1 MHKKARYSNNA
12 FFDDSK
18 VIIITGASS
27 GIGKA
32 VALALVKYKP
42 KLVLTARRK
51 RKLYHTANL
60 LKKQKLKVLPIVSDI
75 RDREDRTRI
84 IELTLKMFGRIDV
97 LINNAGLGKT
107 NLFLNQP
114 EEEIDELIETNI
126 LSLIKMT
133 HAVVPIME
141 EQGDGNIINI
151 SSSLAMLPVYPF
163 AVYCATKSAVKV
175 FGDCIRQ
182 ELKDYGISV
191 STVLPGPYNTEF
203 NKISGLNDEI
213 VNGKDVDKLAKRI
226 AELTVKPKNNLI
238 QPKSFIP
245 LLWTTEKFRF
255 LKEKISLKIAEQI
268 YKARIANTKKIK
280 FEETKLKEKEIEL
293 AVATRAKN

>member
-1 MHKKARYSNNA
+1 MQRKAHYSNNA
-12 FFDDSK
+12 FFDEGK

-51 RKLYHTANL
+51 RKLYHTASL
-60 LKKQKLKVLPIVSDI
+60 LKKQKVKVLPVVSDI
-75 RDREDRTRI
+75 RDREDRERI
-84 IELTLKMFGRIDV
+84 IDSTLRTYGRIDV
-97 LINNAGLGKT
+97 LINNAGLGKA

-114 EEEIDELIETNI
+114 EEEIDQLIETNV

-133 HAVVPIME
+133 HAIVPIMK
-141 EQGDGNIINI
+141 EQGEGCIINI

-175 FGDCIRQ
+175 FGDSIRQ
-182 ELKDYGISV
+182 ELRNYGISV
-191 STVLPGPYNTEF
+191 STVLPGPYDTEF
-203 NKISGLNDEI
+203 NKISGLNDNV
-213 VNGKDVDKLAKRI
+213 VNGSSVNKLAEKI
-226 AELTVKPKNNLI
+226 AKLIVKPKYNLI

-245 LLWTTEKFRF
+245 LIWITEKFRF
-255 LKEKISLKIAEQI
+255 LKEKITLQIAEQI
-268 YKARIANTKKIK
+268 YKARITNINRTEQKKTEKKEMEIAVEVKTK
-280 FEETKLKEKEIEL
+280 
-293 AVATRAKN
+293 N

>member
-1 MHKKARYSNNA
+1 MQRKARYSNNA
-12 FFDDSK
+12 FFDEGK

-32 VALALVKYKP
+32 VALALAKYKP
-42 KLVLTARRK
+42 KLILTARRK
-51 RKLYHTANL
+51 RKLYQTASL
-60 LKKQKLKVLPIVSDI
+60 LKKQKIQVMPIVSDI
-75 RDREDRTRI
+75 RDREDRMRI
-84 IELTLKMFGRIDV
+84 IEVTLKTFGRIDV
-97 LINNAGLGKT
+97 LINNAGLGKA

-114 EEEIDELIETNI
+114 EEEIDQLIETNI

-133 HAVVPIME
+133 HAIVPVME
-141 EQGDGNIINI
+141 EQRSGNIINI

-175 FGDCIRQ
+175 FGDSIRQ
-182 ELKDYGISV
+182 ELKEYGISV

-203 NKISGLNDEI
+203 NKVSGLNDEA
-213 VNGKDVDKLAKRI
+213 VNGSAVDKLAEKI

-245 LLWTTEKFRF
+245 LIWITEKFGF
-255 LKEKISLKIAEQI
+255 LKEKLTIKIAHQI
-268 YKARIANTKKIK
+268 YKARLANIKNIELEKK
-280 FEETKLKEKEIEL
+280 EAKEIEIP
-293 AVATRAKN
+293 VVVRDKH